1 MTPRMNTLISLSNS
15 LPLASTSASRVR
27 GFASLAL
34 AACAF
39 LGHAVAATAAR
50 TDAKSATMT
59 EPPPL
64 DSKIVEMMK
73 TNVVGSVEA
82 KIFFVEKWDITPVQ
96 KSQVLFSMLDS
107 TEGDDQRKLA
117 HAAVQFVA
125 TANYG
130 LVRKHLLD
138 AKIPRVVLSVFM
150 TDTLKRDYQ
159 TKLPVILELAQNEGH
174 PMRAE
179 AQQLLRGYLNCDHGT
194 NWSKWEEAM
203 LSYLAT
209 NPR

>member
-1 MTPRMNTLISLSNS
+1 MFHKTKMPLRMNTLTSLPSS
-15 LPLASTSASRVR
+15 LPLRSTPASRMR
-27 GFASLAL
+27 AFFSLTIVAG
-34 AACAF
+34 AF
-39 LGHAVAATAAR
+39 LSQAMAANAAK
-50 TDAKSATMT
+50 TEAKITTFS

-82 KIFFVEKWDITPVQ
+82 KIYFVETWDITSVQ

-125 TANYG
+125 NTNYV

-138 AKIPRVVLSVFM
+138 SKIPRVVLS
-150 TDTLKRDYQ
+150 
-159 TKLPVILELAQNEGH
+159 
-174 PMRAE
+174 
-179 AQQLLRGYLNCDHGT
+179 
-194 NWSKWEEAM
+194 
-203 LSYLAT
+203 
-209 NPR
+209 